1 MQIVSERIH
10 LGKKTRRVEV
20 AQCLED
26 ARTIYQG
33 MVKEAYSIMNAM
45 RSKANLYD
53 VFNINVRQHEF
64 RCKHKDGV
72 KVCSFHIFLSEDE
85 KSS

>member
-1 MQIVSERIH
+1 MQIVSERIN
-10 LGKKTRRVEV
+10 LGKKTRITKV

-26 ARTIYQG
+26 ARTIYEG
-33 MVKEAYSIMNAM
+33 MVREAYCTMNNM

-53 VFNINVRQHEF
+53 VFIINVRQHEF
-64 RCKHKDGV
+64 RCRHKNGA